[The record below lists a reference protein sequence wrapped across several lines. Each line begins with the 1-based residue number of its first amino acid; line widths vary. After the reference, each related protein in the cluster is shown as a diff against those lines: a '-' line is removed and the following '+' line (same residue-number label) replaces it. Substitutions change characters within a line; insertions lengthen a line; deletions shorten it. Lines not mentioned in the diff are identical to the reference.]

1 MIKFKDYLDEAKYPE
16 HSPMAQKSVDD
27 VKKALGAG
35 KFNSMAKHKWFSEY
49 GSYEKAYKH
58 GVSRAGFHEVEVY
71 PYMKDVHTTPE
82 GAVRPTTMLTFHFS
96 PTKVTQVHKFTRGQE
111 KDASW
116 KHTKSWKTDEE

>member
-1 MIKFKDYLDEAKYPE
+1 MITFKDYLEEAKYPE
-16 HSPMAQKSVDD
+16 HSPMTQKSVDD

-35 KFNSMAKHKWFSEY
+35 KFNAMAKHKWFSEY

-58 GVSRAGFHEVEVY
+58 GVSRSGFHEVEVY

-116 KHTKSWKTDEE
+116 KHAKSWKKDEE